1 MPISALRLSNLGP
14 LDEVDFEFDPQVNVL
29 VGPNNCGKT
38 TVLLLLGHVLVP
50 EVIVPDKLAGRVKA
64 QFRLC
69 HTAVEV
75 KRGELEGTFPRRGL
89 SRRPAKKMLPG
100 GTKDAR
106 RDLGY
111 AAFVPALRCST
122 DYRSSGPTQHEKEGF
137 DKGGPEDDERD
148 ATSRQRDSE
157 SASVVR
163 DEQVVQ
169 DMIDLDYR
177 AYRQESP
184 AMRTIIQKIAAI
196 ASQVT
201 EGFPIEFVGV
211 AEDERGLFPQF
222 LTPDGKVPLNVLSQ
236 GTQSLIQWVA
246 RLLIGYAEH
255 YDFPDDLD
263 DKPGILLIDEIDAH
277 LHPSWQRRIIPAI
290 TKEFPA
296 LQIFCSTHS
305 PLMLAGLKAG
315 QVHLLTRDK
324 KGKVVVSR
332 NETDIIGWSADEIIT
347 TFLGVENATDLQTEK
362 DLERLRELRGKKR
375 LTSKQRDELES
386 LRTTVNRRLLSGPG
400 VENVDQ
406 LAERLKGPLGGSP
419 AKKTARK
426 GRTTRKPSTRRK
438 KKATSVSRRAK
449 G

>member
-1 MPISALRLSNLGP
+1 MPISALHLTNLGP
-14 LDEVDFEFDPQVNVL
+14 VDDVDFEFDPQVNVF

-50 EVIVPDKLAGRVKA
+50 EAVVPNKLARQVKA
-64 QFRLC
+64 RFRLC
-69 HTAVEV
+69 HTAVDV
-75 KRGELEGTFPRRGL
+75 RRGELKGTFPSTAT
-89 SRRPAKKMLPG
+89 SRPDAKKKIPK
-100 GTKDAR
+100 GTKEAR
-106 RDLGY
+106 QHLGY
-111 AAFVPALRCST
+111 TAFVPALRCST
-122 DYRSSGPTQHEKEGF
+122 DYRSSGPTQHQKESSAT
-137 DKGGPEDDERD
+137 GGAEDEEGN
-148 ATSRQRDSE
+148 ATSMLCDGE
-157 SASVVR
+157 SASLVR
-163 DEQVVQ
+163 DEEVVQ
-169 DMIDLDYR
+169 KMIDLDYR

-184 AMRTIIQKIAAI
+184 AMRTIIQKIAVI

-201 EGFPIEFVGV
+201 EGFPIEFIGI
-211 AEDERGLFPQF
+211 AEDKRGLFPEFQ
-222 LTPDGKVPLNVLSQ
+222 TPDGKVPLNVLSQ
-236 GTQSLIQWVA
+236 GTQSLMQWVA

-255 YDFPDDLD
+255 YDFPESLQ
-263 DKPGILLIDEIDAH
+263 DKPGILIIDEIDAH

-290 TKEFPA
+290 TNEFPA

-315 QVHLLTRDK
+315 QVHLLTRNE

-400 VENVDQ
+400 VEDVDQ
-406 LAERLKGPLGGSP
+406 LAERLKGPLGESP

-426 GRTTRKPSTRRK
+426 GRTTGKPSRRHK